1 MSESNFQELKEL
13 ILDLNK
19 RMELGFSEFRAEFNQ
34 VRAEMKLVEERL
46 TDKIN
51 QVQETLT
58 GRINQVEEK
67 LTGKINQVEEKLT
80 GQINQVEEKLTGKI
94 NQVEERLTGRINQVE
109 EKLTGMD
116 KRIANEEL
124 VSRGVFIALVGG
136 VVTGLTKFFF
146 FP

>member
-19 RMELGFSEFRAEFNQ
+19 RMELGFSEVGSEFNQ
-34 VRAEMKLVEERL
+34 VRAEIKEVRAEIKLVEERL
-46 TDKIN
+46 TGKIQ
-51 QVQETLT
+51 QVEEKLT
-58 GRINQVEEK
+58 GRINQVDEK
-67 LTGKINQVEEKLT
+67 LTGKIH
-80 GQINQVEEKLTGKI
+80 
-94 NQVEERLTGRINQVE
+94 QVE

-136 VVTGLTKFFF
+136 AVTGLTKFFF

>member
-19 RMELGFSEFRAEFNQ
+19 RMELGFSEVRSEFNQ
-34 VRAEMKLVEERL
+34 VRAEIKEVRLEIKLVEER
-46 TDKIN
+46 
-51 QVQETLT
+51 
-58 GRINQVEEK
+58 
-67 LTGKINQVEEKLT
+67 LTGKINQVEEK
-80 GQINQVEEKLTGKI
+80 
-94 NQVEERLTGRINQVE
+94 LTGRINQVE